1 MALGAASFRSRPL
14 APRAT
19 IQSSSHG
26 TIMCSGATPSA
37 AHRVSPRSLQTLVYT
52 GELRSVILGRRI
64 RRVLVSDLERY
75 VREAVEMQSLTTTQQ
90 TTGRGR
96 RKRREAVG

>member
-1 MALGAASFRSRPL
+1 MSNAPHVEEPILLTMNQAAARL
-14 APRAT
+14 
-19 IQSSSHG
+19 
-26 TIMCSGATPSA
+26 
-37 AHRVSPRSLQTLVYT
+37 RVSPRSLQTLVYT